1 MITEIIM
8 FVMFL
13 LIVALVIYGLQK
25 RGQVKYLNKLCDK
38 YSQQLLDERRS
49 ISIERERM
57 KAEAYEAKRSYKRA
71 ESRFKI

>member
-1 MITEIIM
+1 MIEIVM
-8 FVMFL
+8 LVMFL
-13 LIVALVIYGLQK
+13 MIVLLVVYGIQK
-25 RGQVKYLNKLCDK
+25 RDQVRYLNKLCDK

-49 ISIERERM
+49 MSIERDRM